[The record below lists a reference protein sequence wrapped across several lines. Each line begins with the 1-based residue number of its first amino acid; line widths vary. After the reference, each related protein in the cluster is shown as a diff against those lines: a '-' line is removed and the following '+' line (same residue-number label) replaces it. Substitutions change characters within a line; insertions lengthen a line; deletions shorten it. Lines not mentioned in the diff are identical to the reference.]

1 MKGRPVAPSQSYVAP
16 ESLKQALSQ
25 LQPDTLLPSQ
35 VRPRHN
41 TLQRSEWLLLWALL
55 ADALHVLASFHPG
68 RPGRSSKEKRQWE
81 ADLAWV
87 REESTK
93 PFSFAYVC
101 DHLGLD
107 REAVRSHVERLITNA

>member
-1 MKGRPVAPSQSYVAP
+1 MKGRSAAISRPHVEHKSMEQEFA
-16 ESLKQALSQ
+16 Q
-25 LQPDTLLPSQ
+25 LQPDTLLASQ
-35 VRPRHN
+35 IRPRNN

-87 REESTK
+87 REDSTE
-93 PFSFAYVC
+93 PFSFSYVC

-107 REAVRSHVERLITNA
+107 RDAVRSHVERMITNA

>member
-1 MKGRPVAPSQSYVAP
+1 M
-16 ESLKQALSQ
+16 
-25 LQPDTLLPSQ
+25 
-35 VRPRHN
+35 
-41 TLQRSEWLLLWALL
+41 LLWALL

-87 REESTK
+87 REDSTE
-93 PFSFAYVC
+93 PFSFSYVC

-107 REAVRSHVERLITNA
+107 RDAVRSHVERMITNA

>member
-1 MKGRPVAPSQSYVAP
+1 MKNRLAVTPQTDIASKAPTHEFA
-16 ESLKQALSQ
+16 Q
-25 LQPDTLLPSQ
+25 LQPDTLLASQ
-35 VRPRHN
+35 VRPRN
-41 TLQRSEWLLLWALL
+41 NAFQRSEWLLLWALL

-87 REESTK
+87 RDDSFS
-93 PFSFAYVC
+93 PFSFSYIC

-107 REAVRSHVERLITNA
+107 RDAVRSQVERMIADT